1 MLCRTGLLFDST
13 LAGLMDSGQDTGVKT
28 RALGAENVFLENAA
42 LLQTVAMECFLLATF
57 LYPTDIDR
65 E

>member
-13 LAGLMDSGQDTGVKT
+13 LAGLMDSGQDAGVKT
-28 RALGAENVFLENAA
+28 RALGAKSVFLENAA
-42 LLQTVAMECFLLATF
+42 FLQTVAVECSVLATS
-57 LYPTDIDR
+57 LYPTYIVR